1 MTERKR
7 NLLKL
12 LRRAR
17 KLYAKNNDMKM
28 YVYFAKLSNYYN
40 VEFGGKSNENR

>member
-17 KLYAKNNDMKM
+17 MLYAKNGDFKM

-40 VEFGGKSNENR
+40 VEYGVKK